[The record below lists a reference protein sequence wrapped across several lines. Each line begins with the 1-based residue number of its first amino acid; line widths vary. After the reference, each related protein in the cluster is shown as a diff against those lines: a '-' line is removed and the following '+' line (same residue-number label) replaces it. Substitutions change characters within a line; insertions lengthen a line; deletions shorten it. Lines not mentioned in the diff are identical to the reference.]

1 MRTCTCTHLHAWD
14 RPGSLCCHFTRVPCS
29 PPYPHSLLPFPTLPP
44 LPHPLLPFPIS
55 SSPSQVSTAA
65 MQSILKRMQ
74 FQDYIQIVSFSDYII
89 LNKPI
94 EEWPLCDCLIAFYS
108 KGFPLDKA
116 IAYVNLRHPFVINDL
131 EMQYNLMDR

>member
-1 MRTCTCTHLHAWD
+1 MYSVHVNT
-14 RPGSLCCHFTRVPCS
+14 GMNVYISSLCMNLAMLCS
-29 PPYPHSLLPFPTLPP
+29 LQLSTSYEC
-44 LPHPLLPFPIS
+44 I
-55 SSPSQVSTAA
+55 QVSASP
-65 MQSILKRMQ
+65 MRNILRRLQ
-74 FQDYIQIVSFSDYII
+74 FQNYISIAHFSDDVI

-131 EMQYNLMDR
+131 EMQYSLMDR

>member
-1 MRTCTCTHLHAWD
+1 MDEQGEDEERTSRGTLA
-14 RPGSLCCHFTRVPCS
+14 PQGSVEVPLAVGPVCEGNQVETERKK
-29 PPYPHSLLPFPTLPP
+29 TL
-44 LPHPLLPFPIS
+44 S
-55 SSPSQVSTAA
+55 VGVCAMDVKVSTAA

-131 EMQYNLMDR
+131 EMQYNLMDST